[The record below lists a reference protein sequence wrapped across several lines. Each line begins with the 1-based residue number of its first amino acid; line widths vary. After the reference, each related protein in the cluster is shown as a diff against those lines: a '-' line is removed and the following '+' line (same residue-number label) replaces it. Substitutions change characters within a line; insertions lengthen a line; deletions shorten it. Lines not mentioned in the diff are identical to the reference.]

1 MLQLMDRSNRYHPGS
16 SESNHTKTPC
26 QERAPLETDSSAIP
40 EEALVAAAR
49 TGDAQAFGELTE
61 RHRGACLKRAMLMI
75 RNRTAAEDEVQNAFW
90 KAFQHLEQF
99 RGEGT
104 FPAWLSRIVENQ
116 CLMRI
121 REERNSRFVYL
132 DQSTESN
139 VRMELVGQLSSPEDQ
154 LGLNEVVNLLRTEI
168 SRIPPLLRN
177 VMLLRDLDQL
187 SMPEVAFRLGLSVPA
202 AKSRLMRARMELR
215 SRISRHCGRKGAGT
229 LTQVAQYCQAAY
241 TRAN

>member
-26 QERAPLETDSSAIP
+26 QERAPLETDSSATP

-90 KAFQHLEQF
+90 KAVQHLEQF

-104 FPAWLSRIVENQ
+104 FPAWLSRIV
-116 CLMRI
+116 
-121 REERNSRFVYL
+121 
-132 DQSTESN
+132 
-139 VRMELVGQLSSPEDQ
+139 
-154 LGLNEVVNLLRTEI
+154 
-168 SRIPPLLRN
+168 
-177 VMLLRDLDQL
+177 
-187 SMPEVAFRLGLSVPA
+187 
-202 AKSRLMRARMELR
+202 
-215 SRISRHCGRKGAGT
+215 
-229 LTQVAQYCQAAY
+229 
-241 TRAN
+241 